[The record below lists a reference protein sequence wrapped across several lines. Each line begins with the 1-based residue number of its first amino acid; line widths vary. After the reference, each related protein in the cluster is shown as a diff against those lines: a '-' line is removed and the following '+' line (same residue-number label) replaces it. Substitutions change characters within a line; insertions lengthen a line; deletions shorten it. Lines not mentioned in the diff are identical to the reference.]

1 MDFDVEKSDLK
12 VKGVIDPIK
21 IQKRIE
27 KLIKRKVELVS
38 PKITIKESSEVEKK
52 DIKETKEVSV
62 HSNYI

>member
-52 DIKETKEVSV
+52 EIKETKEVSV

>member
-1 MDFDVEKSDLK
+1 VDFDVEKSDLK

-52 DIKETKEVSV
+52 EIKETKEVSV